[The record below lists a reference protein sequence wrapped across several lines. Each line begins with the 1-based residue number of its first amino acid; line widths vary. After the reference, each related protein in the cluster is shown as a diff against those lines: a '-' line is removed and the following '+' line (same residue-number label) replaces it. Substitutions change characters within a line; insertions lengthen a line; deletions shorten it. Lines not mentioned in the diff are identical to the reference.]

1 MLDPVTLAVMANRVD
16 TIAREMT
23 NTMIRTARSTTMAV
37 RDFSCS
43 LTTSEH
49 DLISAPD
56 GIPVHVFGSSLLSR
70 SMARLH
76 PEFEEGDAFL
86 HNDPYDGN
94 THAADYTIL
103 VPVFFEGEH
112 IFTAQAKAHQI
123 DCGNGLPT
131 TYMPFARD
139 VYEEGALIFPCVRI
153 HRDYQEIGD
162 VIRMCQRRLRS
173 PETWYGD
180 FLASVGAARL
190 AERRLKDFCATFG
203 RDQVRKYQAQWLDYS
218 ERMAAHA
225 ISELPAGRLHTSTT
239 MDPFPGIPDGL
250 DLRAT
255 IDVDPDAGRVVVD
268 LRDNPD
274 CTPTGLNLSEASS
287 RNSATTGIL
296 YVLNSKRDARYAAVP
311 NNSGSHRRIEVL
323 LRENCVVGIPRHPAS
338 CSVATIIVPDRVV
351 AMVAKA
357 FAQAGEAGQA
367 EPCFGMPPW
376 LGVVSGV
383 DRRRPEP
390 YILQLFSGTS
400 GGPATSEGD
409 GWLSYIATGGGGMA
423 YTDSTETV
431 EQKYPFVVWEKAL
444 RLDSEG
450 AGRWRGAPGNVSIYG
465 PRFDPM
471 SSHYMMEGVVN
482 PPRGVRGGGDA
493 LGPEA
498 WVGRADGS
506 EAQVHDAIGA
516 ETLQPGE
523 VIVSLSAGGGGFGH
537 PLRRDPDHVRHD
549 VSEGWISPERAA
561 DVYGVIVRGDADGR
575 EALVVDEEATAL
587 RREGAGGGTEAAAD
601 ETRIRQ
607 RRSFWW
613 REAIAGFN
621 A

>member
-23 NTMIRTARSTTMAV
+23 NTMVRTARSTTMAV

-43 LTTSEH
+43 ITTSEH
-49 DLISAPD
+49 ELISAPD
-56 GIPVHVFGSSLLSR
+56 GIPVHVFGSSLLSE

-76 PEFEEGDAFL
+76 PDFEEGDAFL

-112 IFTAQAKAHQI
+112 VFTAQAKAHQI

-139 VYEEGALIFPCVRI
+139 VYEEGALIFPCVHV
-153 HRDYQEIGD
+153 HRGYEEVAD
-162 VIRMCQRRLRS
+162 VIRMCRRRLRS

-180 FLASVGAARL
+180 FLASMGAARL
-190 AERRLKDFCATFG
+190 AERRLKEFCAKFG
-203 RDQVRKYQAQWLDYS
+203 LGQVREYHTQWLDYS

-225 ISELPAGRLHTSTT
+225 IAALPSGRMHTSTT
-239 MDPFPGIPDGL
+239 MDAFPGIPDGL
-250 DLRAT
+250 ELQAT
-255 IDVDPDAGRVVVD
+255 IDVDADAGRVVVD

-296 YVLNSKRDARYAAVP
+296 YVLNSHRDARYAAVP

-357 FAQAGEAGQA
+357 FAQVGEAGMA

-383 DRRRPEP
+383 DRQRPEP

-409 GWLSYIATGGGGMA
+409 GWLSFIATGGGGMA
-423 YTDSTETV
+423 YTDSSETV
-431 EQKYPFVVWEKAL
+431 EQKYPFVVWEKTL

-471 SSHYMMEGVVN
+471 SSHYMMEGVAN
-482 PPRGVRGGGDA
+482 PPKGVRGGGDA

-498 WVGRADGS
+498 WVCNAAGF
-506 EAQVHDAIGA
+506 ELQVHDAIGA
-516 ETLQPGE
+516 VTLDPGE
-523 VIVSLSAGGGGFGH
+523 VIISLSAGGGGFGDAYE
-537 PLRRDPDHVRHD
+537 RDPQHVLRD
-549 VSEGWISPERAA
+549 VSDGWISQERAA
-561 DVYGVIVRGDADGR
+561 SAYGVVVSGDPARR
-575 EALVVDEEATAL
+575 EMLRVDEEATAL
-587 RREGAGGGTEAAAD
+587 LRTGPRAEPSAPRDDARLRHERT
-601 ETRIRQ
+601 
-607 RRSFWW
+607 FWW
-613 REAIAGFN
+613 QDPGQDRAG
-621 A
+621 